1 MLSSV
6 SGPMSCES
14 VFSPSHTGKWC
25 QIKLK
30 KKNQFVEVGK
40 LKEALRSENDSLRM
54 VLRKRNARVKIWV
67 NRKSNDFRNKKGT
80 NIYM

>member
-14 VFSPSHTGKWC
+14 VFSPSHTGKLC
-25 QIKLK
+25 QIKKKK

-40 LKEALRSENDSLRM
+40 LKEALRSENDNLRM
-54 VLRKRNARVKIWV
+54 VLRKRNARAKI
-67 NRKSNDFRNKKGT
+67 
-80 NIYM
+80 

>member
-14 VFSPSHTGKWC
+14 VFSPSHTGKLC

-30 KKNQFVEVGK
+30 KKSICGSWKVE
-40 LKEALRSENDSLRM
+40 RSLE
-54 VLRKRNARVKIWV
+54 K
-67 NRKSNDFRNKKGT
+67 
-80 NIYM
+80 